1 MRAKKKIGG
10 VEIDVIVDT
19 IESVI
24 ERDGICHPSQ
34 LVEASR
40 SEDSPTHTLF
50 EWDDAK
56 AAEAHRVEQARRV
69 IRLIPDLKST
79 SENAPPK
86 YVHVQR
92 VTDDGQI
99 LDGYTQTVRAL
110 RGGTRQAVLMDALR
124 QLKGLQARYE
134 GLSDL
139 APVWEAI
146 ERVEAE
152 SEVAAA

>member
-10 VEIDVIVDT
+10 VEIEVIVDT

-24 ERDGICHPSQ
+24 ERDGVCHPSQ

-40 SEDSPTHTLF
+40 PEESPTHGLF

-69 IRLIPDLKST
+69 IRLIPESVAKAET
-79 SENAPPK
+79 AAPR
-86 YVHVQR
+86 YVHVQA
-92 VTDDGQI
+92 VTDEGKI
-99 LDGYTQTVRAL
+99 VDGYTQTVRAL
-110 RGGTRQAVLMDALR
+110 RGESKQAVLMDALR

-134 GLSDL
+134 NLSDL
-139 APVWEAI
+139 APIWEAI
-146 ERVEAE
+146 EQVSDEVQ
-152 SEVAAA
+152 VAA